1 MNTGLT
7 YQMRWAW
14 SLTKGYRSELFW
26 YFIIELAAIFLSLA
40 FVYWSKQAVDFAI
53 AKDSSALKEALI
65 LSAVCLLLAMFGRIF
80 SRWLNERT
88 RIAMLSDLQNSVTR
102 NQMMASWKVVKQL
115 HSGDIQVRIHSDC
128 KEIVYM
134 IGYSWLSFMLTT
146 IRLLASFGFLWSM
159 DPMLALLIL
168 AISPLLI
175 FSKVYFKKLRKL
187 NTDTKEAESVF
198 GNVLQENLRFRLSI
212 RVLGMHRTRWAKT
225 KGSQEQL
232 VRLKKRLLNFS
243 TLSQGMVKLVMNAG
257 FLLTFVWGVYRLY
270 TNEISFGTMTAFLQ
284 LVGRVQAPMLGMM
297 AFVPLFIRFRTSVQ
311 RVQELMNVDIE
322 EEEEAEII
330 STPKAIRV
338 AGLTFGYEDRL
349 VIDNLHAVMRVG
361 KPTALLGA
369 SGKGKTTFIR
379 LLLALLDPDSGQIDI
394 HADQRLISLKKKH
407 RANMAY
413 VPQGDKLF
421 TGTIRENLAIGEVAP
436 TMDDIKRVLY
446 IACAEF
452 VYGLPNGLDTY
463 IGESGYGLSEGQA
476 QRIAIARALLND
488 CSIWIFDE
496 VTSALDEKTSDL
508 LMDRL
513 LEAGDDK
520 ILIFATHDMA
530 LANNC
535 DEVIYI
541 K

>member
-1 MNTGLT
+1 M
-7 YQMRWAW
+7 
-14 SLTKGYRSELFW
+14 ELCW
-26 YFIIELAAIFLSLA
+26 YFIIELIAIFLSLA

-65 LSAVCLLLAMFGRIF
+65 LSAACLLLAMFGRMY

-88 RIAMLSDLQNSVTR
+88 RMNMLRDLQNSVTH

-128 KEIVYM
+128 KEIVHM
-134 IGYSWLSFMLTT
+134 LSYSSLSFVLTA
-146 IRLLASFGFLWSM
+146 IRLLASFGFLWLM

-168 AISPLLI
+168 AISPLLV
-175 FSKVYFKKLRKL
+175 FSKVYFKRLRKL
-187 NTDTKEAESVF
+187 NAETKEAESVF

-212 RVLGMHRTRWAKT
+212 RVLGMHRNRWKKT
-225 KGSQEQL
+225 KDSQEQL
-232 VRLKKRLLNFS
+232 VRLKQRLLNFS
-243 TLSQGMVKLVMNAG
+243 TLSQGMVKFAMNAG

-311 RVQELMNVDIE
+311 RVQELMNVDVE
-322 EEEEAEII
+322 KEEEAEII
-330 STPKAIRV
+330 SNPKAIRV
-338 AGLTFGYEDRL
+338 AGLTFGYEDRW
-349 VIDNLHAVMRVG
+349 VIDGLHAVMRVG
-361 KPTALLGA
+361 EATALLGS

-379 LLLALLDPDSGQIDI
+379 LLLALMEPDHGQIII
-394 HADQRLISLKKKH
+394 HVRDKFIPLEKRH
-407 RANMAY
+407 RANIAY

-421 TGTIRENLAIGEVAP
+421 SGTIRENLTIGEAVP
-436 TMDDIKRVLY
+436 TMDDLERVLY
-446 IACAEF
+446 LACAEF
-452 VYGLPNGLDTY
+452 VYDLPDGLDTY

-476 QRIAIARALLND
+476 QRVAIARALLND

-508 LMDRL
+508 LTDRL
-513 LEAGDDK
+513 LEAGKDK

-530 LANNC
+530 FANNC
-535 DEVIYI
+535 DKVIYI